1 MNKVLE
7 FLQKHPDYSFDEG
20 VAVLLRYSANRGVNT
35 FITVRRDR
43 QHLRNELNRLAHIP
57 NLRPLPGMEEP
68 KPTENDQEQLQ
79 AAKETLKESEEGL
92 HESESRL
99 KEESVADIIAHQNT
113 LREVIEGG
121 DIVSIISAKEGLKEA
136 WEHAEAKPQE
146 PIQAKDPD
154 PKPDENEP
162 KPEESSQKEGTAAA
176 DEDDTVTYLDL
187 NRHEREDP
195 DKLPPTLKELWLK
208 NRDEYKE
215 LQYCHAQMKQANSDA
230 GRADWRKQVFEHRES
245 IQARWKLFDEEKAR
259 LAAEAEQTAQEKPA
273 YNPSN
278 DRSYITKA
286 LNKETWTDKMKLEVQ
301 HRVETL
307 LSNNIPITEETLQ
320 RLKERGISI

>member
-7 FLQKHPDYSFDEG
+7 FLQEHPDYSFDEG

-35 FITVRRDR
+35 FITMRRDR

-57 NLRPLPGMEEP
+57 NLRPLPGMEEVETKTATAETNAP
-68 KPTENDQEQLQ
+68 KV
-79 AAKETLKESEEGL
+79 ET
-92 HESESRL
+92 
-99 KEESVADIIAHQNT
+99 I
-113 LREVIEGG
+113 
-121 DIVSIISAKEGLKEA
+121 
-136 WEHAEAKPQE
+136 
-146 PIQAKDPD
+146 
-154 PKPDENEP
+154 EP
-162 KPEESSQKEGTAAA
+162 KTEESSQNEGNDDA
-176 DEDDTVTYLDL
+176 DDDTVTYLDL

-259 LAAEAEQTAQEKPA
+259 LAAVAEQPAQSPSERGQGESKPA
-273 YNPSN
+273 YNPGN
-278 DRSYITKA
+278 DRSYITNA
-286 LNKETWTDKMKLEVQ
+286 LKKETWTDKMKLEVQ
-301 HRVETL
+301 RRVEML
-307 LSNNIPITEETLQ
+307 MSNSIPITEETLQ

>member
-68 KPTENDQEQLQ
+68 KS
-79 AAKETLKESEEGL
+79 ETIEP
-92 HESESRL
+92 
-99 KEESVADIIAHQNT
+99 KEET
-113 LREVIEGG
+113 
-121 DIVSIISAKEGLKEA
+121 
-136 WEHAEAKPQE
+136 
-146 PIQAKDPD
+146 
-154 PKPDENEP
+154 NEP
-162 KPEESSQKEGTAAA
+162 KSETTEPKEETTEPKSDESSQKEGTDVA
-176 DEDDTVTYLDL
+176 DEDNIVTYLDL
-187 NRHEREDP
+187 NRHERIDP
-195 DKLPPTLKELWLK
+195 DTLPPTLKELWLK

-230 GRADWRKQVFEHRES
+230 GRADWRKQVFDHRDS
-245 IQARWKLFDEEKAR
+245 LKARWKLYDEEKAR
-259 LAAEAEQTAQEKPA
+259 LAAEAEKTAKEKPA
-273 YNPSN
+273 YNPGN
-278 DRSYITKA
+278 DRSYITNA
-286 LNKETWTDKMKLEVQ
+286 LKKETWTDKMKLEVQ
-301 HRVETL
+301 RRVETL

>member
-7 FLQKHPDYSFDEG
+7 FLQEHPDYSFDEG

-57 NLRPLPGMEEP
+57 NLRPLPGMKDVETKAAKVETNEP
-68 KPTENDQEQLQ
+68 K
-79 AAKETLKESEEGL
+79 AET
-92 HESESRL
+92 
-99 KEESVADIIAHQNT
+99 N
-113 LREVIEGG
+113 
-121 DIVSIISAKEGLKEA
+121 
-136 WEHAEAKPQE
+136 E
-146 PIQAKDPD
+146 PKA
-154 PKPDENEP
+154 DENEP
-162 KPEESSQKEGTAAA
+162 KAETNEPNPDESSQKEGTDDA
-176 DEDDTVTYLDL
+176 DDSEVVTYLDL

-245 IQARWKLFDEEKAR
+245 IQERWKL
-259 LAAEAEQTAQEKPA
+259 EKPA
-273 YNPSN
+273 YNPGN
-278 DRSYITKA
+278 DRSYITNA
-286 LNKETWTDKMKLEVQ
+286 LKKETWTDKMKLEVQ
-301 HRVETL
+301 RRVEKL
-307 LSNNIPITEETLQ
+307 LSNSIPITEETLQ

>member
-1 MNKVLE
+1 MNPILK
-7 FLQKHPDYSFDEG
+7 FLQEHPDYSFDEG

-57 NLRPLPGMEEP
+57 NLRPLPGREEP
-68 KPTENDQEQLQ
+68 KPTV
-79 AAKETLKESEEGL
+79 KEPEP
-92 HESESRL
+92 
-99 KEESVADIIAHQNT
+99 
-113 LREVIEGG
+113 
-121 DIVSIISAKEGLKEA
+121 
-136 WEHAEAKPQE
+136 PQE
-146 PIQAKDPD
+146 PTQEKDPE

-162 KPEESSQKEGTAAA
+162 KPDESSQKEGTTAA

>member
-68 KPTENDQEQLQ
+68 KSETTEP
-79 AAKETLKESEEGL
+79 
-92 HESESRL
+92 
-99 KEESVADIIAHQNT
+99 KEET
-113 LREVIEGG
+113 T
-121 DIVSIISAKEGLKEA
+121 
-136 WEHAEAKPQE
+136 
-146 PIQAKDPD
+146 
-154 PKPDENEP
+154 EP
-162 KPEESSQKEGTAAA
+162 KSDESSQKEGTDVA
-176 DEDDTVTYLDL
+176 DEDNIVTYLDL
-187 NRHEREDP
+187 NRHERIDP
-195 DKLPPTLKELWLK
+195 DTLPPTLKELWLK

-230 GRADWRKQVFEHRES
+230 GRADWRKQVFDHRDS
-245 IQARWKLFDEEKAR
+245 LKARWKLYDEEKAR
-259 LAAEAEQTAQEKPA
+259 LAAEAEKTAKEKPA
-273 YNPSN
+273 YNPGN
-278 DRSYITKA
+278 DRSYITNA
-286 LNKETWTDKMKLEVQ
+286 LKKETWTDKMKLEVQ
-301 HRVETL
+301 RRVETL

>member
-7 FLQKHPDYSFDEG
+7 FLQEHPDYSFDEG

-57 NLRPLPGMEEP
+57 NLRPLPGMKDVETKAAIVETTEP
-68 KPTENDQEQLQ
+68 K
-79 AAKETLKESEEGL
+79 A
-92 HESESRL
+92 
-99 KEESVADIIAHQNT
+99 
-113 LREVIEGG
+113 
-121 DIVSIISAKEGLKEA
+121 
-136 WEHAEAKPQE
+136 
-146 PIQAKDPD
+146 
-154 PKPDENEP
+154 DENEP
-162 KPEESSQKEGTAAA
+162 KAETNEPNPDESSQKEGTDDA
-176 DEDDTVTYLDL
+176 DDSEVVTYLDL

-259 LAAEAEQTAQEKPA
+259 LAAEAKTDAQEETA
-273 YNPSN
+273 YNPLN
-278 DRSYITKA
+278 DRAYISKA
-286 LNKETWTDKMKLEVQ
+286 MKQADWDDARKLEVQ
-301 HRVETL
+301 HRVDAL
-307 LSNNIPITEETLQ
+307 LKHNIPISDETVQ
-320 RLKERGISI
+320 RLKDRGINI

>member
-1 MNKVLE
+1 MNPVLE

-57 NLRPLPGMEEP
+57 NLRPLPVREEP
-68 KPTENDQEQLQ
+68 KPTV
-79 AAKETLKESEEGL
+79 EEPAPV
-92 HESESRL
+92 
-99 KEESVADIIAHQNT
+99 EEPT
-113 LREVIEGG
+113 
-121 DIVSIISAKEGLKEA
+121 
-136 WEHAEAKPQE
+136 
-146 PIQAKDPD
+146 
-154 PKPDENEP
+154 EP
-162 KPEESSQKEGTAAA
+162 KPEKETEPEPEKETESEPEKETEPEPEKEPEPEPEK
-176 DEDDTVTYLDL
+176 DDDDTVTYLDL

-245 IQARWKLFDEEKAR
+245 IKARWKLFDEEKER
-259 LAAEAEQTAQEKPA
+259 LAAKAAEAEQTAKEKPA
-273 YNPSN
+273 YNPGN
-278 DRSYITKA
+278 DRSYITNA
-286 LNKETWTDKMKLEVQ
+286 LKKETWTDKMKLEVQ
-301 HRVETL
+301 RRVETL

>member
-7 FLQKHPDYSFDEG
+7 FLQEHPDYSFDEG

-68 KPTENDQEQLQ
+68 KPTENGQEQLQ

-92 HESESRL
+92 LENEPRL
-99 KEESVADIIAHQNT
+99 KEESVADIIAHQDT

-121 DIVSIISAKEGLKEA
+121 DIVSINSAKEGLKEA
-136 WEHAEAKPQE
+136 WERAEAKPL
-146 PIQAKDPD
+146 KPD
-154 PKPDENEP
+154 NTELKPDETEP
-162 KPEESSQKEGTAAA
+162 KTEESSQNEGNDDA
-176 DEDDTVTYLDL
+176 DDDTVTYLDL

-195 DKLPPTLKELWLK
+195 DKLPPNLKELWLK

-230 GRADWRKQVFEHRES
+230 GRADWRQQVFAHRES
-245 IQARWKLFDEEKAR
+245 IQERWKLFDEEKAR
-259 LAAEAEQTAQEKPA
+259 LAAEAEPAAQEKPA
-273 YNPSN
+273 YNPGN
-278 DRSYITKA
+278 DRSYITNA
-286 LNKETWTDKMKLEVQ
+286 LKKETWTDKMKLEVQ
-301 HRVETL
+301 RRVEKL

>member
-35 FITVRRDR
+35 FITMRRDR

-57 NLRPLPGMEEP
+57 NLRPLPGREEP
-68 KPTENDQEQLQ
+68 KPTV
-79 AAKETLKESEEGL
+79 EEPAPV
-92 HESESRL
+92 
-99 KEESVADIIAHQNT
+99 EEPT
-113 LREVIEGG
+113 
-121 DIVSIISAKEGLKEA
+121 
-136 WEHAEAKPQE
+136 
-146 PIQAKDPD
+146 
-154 PKPDENEP
+154 EP
-162 KPEESSQKEGTAAA
+162 KPEKETEPEPEKETESEPEKETEPEPEKEPEPEPEK
-176 DEDDTVTYLDL
+176 DDDDTVNYLDL

-259 LAAEAEQTAQEKPA
+259 LAAEAKTDAQEETA
-273 YNPSN
+273 YNPLN
-278 DRSYITKA
+278 DRAYISKA
-286 LNKETWTDKMKLEVQ
+286 MKQADWDDARKLEVQ
-301 HRVETL
+301 HRVDAL
-307 LSNNIPITEETLQ
+307 LKHNIPISDETVQ
-320 RLKERGISI
+320 RLKDRGINI

>member
-68 KPTENDQEQLQ
+68 KPTENGQEQLQ

-92 HESESRL
+92 HENEPRL
-99 KEESVADIIAHQNT
+99 KEESVADIIAHQDT

-121 DIVSIISAKEGLKEA
+121 DIVSINSAKEGLKEA
-136 WEHAEAKPQE
+136 WERAEAKPLKSDNTE
-146 PIQAKDPD
+146 L
-154 PKPDENEP
+154 KPDETEP
-162 KPEESSQKEGTAAA
+162 KTEESSQNEGN
-176 DEDDTVTYLDL
+176 DDTVTYLDL

-230 GRADWRKQVFEHRES
+230 GRADWRQQVFAHRES

-259 LAAEAEQTAQEKPA
+259 LAEAEQPAQEKPA
-273 YNPSN
+273 YNPGN
-278 DRSYITKA
+278 DRSYITNA
-286 LNKETWTDKMKLEVQ
+286 LKKETWTDKMKLEVQ
-301 HRVETL
+301 RRVEKL

>member
-7 FLQKHPDYSFDEG
+7 FLQEHPDYSFDEG

-57 NLRPLPGMEEP
+57 NLRPLPGREEP
-68 KPTENDQEQLQ
+68 KPTVEEPEPV
-79 AAKETLKESEEGL
+79 KEPTEPEPEKEPE
-92 HESESRL
+92 
-99 KEESVADIIAHQNT
+99 KEPEP
-113 LREVIEGG
+113 EPE
-121 DIVSIISAKEGLKEA
+121 KEPEPEPEKE
-136 WEHAEAKPQE
+136 PE
-146 PIQAKDPD
+146 PEPEKDD
-154 PKPDENEP
+154 
-162 KPEESSQKEGTAAA
+162 
-176 DEDDTVTYLDL
+176 DDTVTYLDL

-230 GRADWRKQVFEHRES
+230 GRADWRQQVFAHRES

-259 LAAEAEQTAQEKPA
+259 LAAEAEPAAQSPSERGQGELKPA
-273 YNPSN
+273 YNPGN
-278 DRSYITKA
+278 DRSYITNA
-286 LNKETWTDKMKLEVQ
+286 LKKETWTDKMKLEVQ
-301 HRVETL
+301 RRVEKL
-307 LSNNIPITEETLQ
+307 LSNSIPITEETLQ

>member
-7 FLQKHPDYSFDEG
+7 FLQEHPDYSFDEG

-57 NLRPLPGMEEP
+57 NLRSLPGMEEVETKTATAETNAP
-68 KPTENDQEQLQ
+68 KVEM
-79 AAKETLKESEEGL
+79 
-92 HESESRL
+92 
-99 KEESVADIIAHQNT
+99 I
-113 LREVIEGG
+113 
-121 DIVSIISAKEGLKEA
+121 
-136 WEHAEAKPQE
+136 
-146 PIQAKDPD
+146 
-154 PKPDENEP
+154 EP
-162 KPEESSQKEGTAAA
+162 KTEESSQKEGTDDA
-176 DEDDTVTYLDL
+176 DDSEVVTYLDL

-230 GRADWRKQVFEHRES
+230 GRADWRQQVFAHRES

-259 LAAEAEQTAQEKPA
+259 LAAEAEPAAQEKPA
-273 YNPSN
+273 YNPGN
-278 DRSYITKA
+278 DRSYITNA
-286 LNKETWTDKMKLEVQ
+286 LKKETWTDKMKLEVQ
-301 HRVETL
+301 RRVEKL
-307 LSNNIPITEETLQ
+307 LSNSIPITEETLQ